1 MIRRTTTAIAAL
13 AVAGLALAACG
24 GDTDPLADP
33 EPDNGVD
40 TEPED
45 AEPDDGAGGPPED
58 TTIVVG
64 SQAYYSNEIIAEI
77 YAQALEAEGF
87 LVERNFSIGQ
97 RDAYMPALES
107 GEIDLFPEYTGNLL
121 QFYEPDTEATES
133 DEVYADLGVALPE
146 NLVALDQAEASDQDS
161 YNVTAD
167 FADEHGVTS
176 LADLAGLGMELD
188 LGGPAELEER
198 PYGPTGLSDVYGVE
212 VSFIAT
218 GDTTVQDL
226 VAGTVDVGNV
236 FSADPRIQTEDLVT
250 LEDPEGLFLASQVVP
265 LAGAD
270 IAEDLAPVINEVSAS
285 LTAQDLVAMNVE
297 STEDQRSPS
306 DIASAWLERTGIV

>member
-1 MIRRTTTAIAAL
+1 MTPRTTTAIATL
-13 AVAGLALAACG
+13 AIAGLALAACG
-24 GDTDPLADP
+24 GDSDPLEDP
-33 EPDNGVD
+33 D
-40 TEPED
+40 T
-45 AEPDDGAGGPPED
+45 DDGAVTEPDADEDDAPAGPGPD
-58 TTIVVG
+58 TTVMVG

-87 LVERNFSIGQ
+87 MVERNFSIGQ

-121 QFYEPDTEATES
+121 QFYDPDTEATEAE
-133 DEVYADLGVALPE
+133 DVYAELGTALPE
-146 NLVALDQAEASDQDS
+146 NLVALDQAEATDQDS

-167 FADEHGVTS
+167 FAEEHGLTS
-176 LADLAGLGMELD
+176 LADLAEVDMDLT

-198 PYGPTGLSDVYGVE
+198 PYGPSGLSEVYGVE
-212 VSFIAT
+212 VSFSAT

-236 FSADPRIQTEDLVT
+236 YSADPRIQTEDLVT
-250 LEDPEGLFLASQVVP
+250 LEDPEGLFLASHVVP
-265 LAGAD
+265 LANAD
-270 IAEDLAPVINEVSAS
+270 IAEQVAPVINQVSAALS
-285 LTAQDLVAMNVE
+285 AQDLVAMNVE

-306 DIASAWLERTGIV
+306 DIAADWLEGSGILN